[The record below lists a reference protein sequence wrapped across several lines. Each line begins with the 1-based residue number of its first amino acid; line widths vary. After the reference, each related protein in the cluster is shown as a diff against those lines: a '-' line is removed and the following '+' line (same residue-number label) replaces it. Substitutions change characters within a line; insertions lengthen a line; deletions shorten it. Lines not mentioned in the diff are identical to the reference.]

1 LTPNLRLELF
11 FVKLNN
17 ALNQQHWYVVR
28 TANNAESKTAQRLHV
43 SGLTVFLPLYETLR
57 QWSDRKKKVSLPL
70 IPSTLFV
77 YCTETELNKVY
88 PVPGVAGVLRY
99 LGKPAVVQDWE
110 IENLRI
116 VLKELYGQHIE
127 AVDEPYVP
135 GDHVRVVRGPF
146 KGLYG
151 TSVECDGK
159 HRLLIT
165 IDSIGAAFTVS
176 VPRSFVKKINEQQIA

>member
-1 LTPNLRLELF
+1 MITEPNAERNE
-11 FVKLNN
+11 
-17 ALNQQHWYVVR
+17 ATRWYVVK
-28 TANNAESKTAQRLHV
+28 TNPNAEFKSTDRLRAL
-43 SGLTVFLPLYETLR
+43 GFIVFLPVYHTIRL
-57 QWSDRKKKVSLPL
+57 WSDRKKKVSLPL

-77 YCTETELNKVY
+77 YCTEAELNKVY

-116 VLKELYGQHIE
+116 VLKELNGQHIE
-127 AVDEPYVP
+127 AVGENYVP
-135 GDHVRVVRGPF
+135 GDYVRVVRGPF

-159 HRLLIT
+159 HRILIT
-165 IDSIGAAFTVS
+165 IDSIGATFTVS

>member
-1 LTPNLRLELF
+1 MKP
-11 FVKLNN
+11 NN
-17 ALNQQHWYVVR
+17 ALYQHHWFVVR
-28 TANNAESKTAQRLHV
+28 TATNAESKACQRMRI
-43 SGLTVFLPLYETLR
+43 SGLTVFLPLYESLR
-57 QWSDRKKKVSLPL
+57 QWSDRKKKITLPL

-77 YCTETELNKVY
+77 YCTETDLSSLY
-88 PVPGVAGVLRY
+88 AIPGVAGVLRY

-116 VLKELYGQHIE
+116 VLKELNGQHIE
-127 AVDEPYVP
+127 AVGDTYVP

-159 HRLLIT
+159 HRILIT
-165 IDSIGAAFTVS
+165 IDSIGAALTVS